1 MDIKMSYDMKI
12 DLSPQE
18 ELALAT
24 TGDIIKRIETLIND
38 TEVGSFSTFFSEY
51 YENDMVEFLIDLQSN
66 KARLRG
72 FIREYSLLL

>member
-12 DLSPQE
+12 DLSSQE

-24 TGDIIKRIETLIND
+24 TEDIIKRIETLINN
-38 TEVGSFSTFFSEY
+38 TETGSFLTFFSEY

-72 FIREYSLLL
+72 FIREYLL

>member
-1 MDIKMSYDMKI
+1 MDIKMLYDMKI

-24 TGDIIKRIETLIND
+24 TGDIVERIETLINN

-72 FIREYSLLL
+72 FIREYLL

>member
-1 MDIKMSYDMKI
+1 MSYDMKI
-12 DLSPQE
+12 DLSSQE

-24 TGDIIKRIETLIND
+24 TEDIIKRIETLINN
-38 TEVGSFSTFFSEY
+38 TETGSFLTFFSEY

-72 FIREYSLLL
+72 FIREYLL